1 MHYSNDAFYKDGHH
15 TITALDNP
23 DKVFGQRHVFRVGDI
38 KQINLLYKC
47 PEYIERFANM
57 PLNTA
62 LKD

>member
-47 PEYIERFANM
+47 PE
-57 PLNTA
+57 
-62 LKD
+62 